1 MFKILAGAIR
11 QEEGI
16 QIEKE
21 QSKSPFADDMIS
33 YTRDLKNS
41 TRKRLEII
49 LFKLGN
55 MAGYRINLHK

>member
-33 YTRDLKNS
+33 YIRGSQSL
-41 TRKRLEII
+41 TRKFLEITNSAI
-49 LFKLGN
+49 WKDT
-55 MAGYRINLHK
+55 